1 MTKYT
6 SIYSIGALKARMQG
20 STRVLKK
27 PQNIYIYEDHMN
39 EKKGFFFT
47 VSRIMELNS
56 NNKHSN
62 KKCQVKITRNINL
75 VVKFVTVQNK
85 LKAKTRCGKKTCQL
99 TEIKI

>member
-1 MTKYT
+1 
-6 SIYSIGALKARMQG
+6 
-20 STRVLKK
+20 
-27 PQNIYIYEDHMN
+27 
-39 EKKGFFFT
+39 
-47 VSRIMELNS
+47 MEFNS

-85 LKAKTRCGKKTCQL
+85 LKAKTRCGGKKKPCQL